1 LLPLAL
7 ALLTSLALAAPP
19 IVGTPVAAAPATSS
33 ASPGGETLDVSA
45 YPPEQQVRYL
55 LFEHKCSKCHSLSMA
70 LGSGYTLPRW
80 RRYLSQM
87 SRRPEAGLSEAQG
100 QEILEFLRF
109 YAARRGVE

>member
-1 LLPLAL
+1 MPSLVL
-7 ALLTSLALAAPP
+7 ALLTALALAAPP
-19 IVGTPVAAAPATSS
+19 AAGTPVAAPASAS
-33 ASPGGETLDVSA
+33 ASPGEETIDVST

-55 LFEHKCSKCHSLSMA
+55 LFERKCSKCHSLSMA
-70 LGSGYTLPRW
+70 LGSGDTLPRW
-80 RRYLSQM
+80 KRYLAQM